1 MGVTHSPLLEP
12 HRTIG
17 AMAPCLGAVVV
28 DKGLFVP
35 RNVDLTGFGQ
45 AGRTATKYALGS
57 EGYLT

>member
-35 RNVDLTGFGQ
+35 RNADLRVLARPG
-45 AGRTATKYALGS
+45 ALQLS
-57 EGYLT
+57 MLWVPRVT

>member
-35 RNVDLTGFGQ
+35 RNVDLRVLDRPG
-45 AGRTATKYALGS
+45 ALQLS
-57 EGYLT
+57 MLWVPRVT